1 MKRRN
6 LMRFLSLMFDK
17 SGYKSNMSD
26 FTDNMNVEYI
36 DNAIQK
42 LNTYAKEDSLKDLIS
57 ILEALKQDP
66 HNESLADKLTYTW
79 RNLGVYQGT
88 VLTYVPDFYTLI
100 PDDIFG
106 DNLKK

>member
-1 MKRRN
+1 
-6 LMRFLSLMFDK
+6 
-17 SGYKSNMSD
+17 MSD
-26 FTDNMNVEYI
+26 IIDNMNVEYI
-36 DNAIQK
+36 DNAIQM

-66 HNESLADKLTYTW
+66 HNESLLEKLTNTW

>member
-1 MKRRN
+1 MRN
-6 LMRFLSLMFDK
+6 ATGNKDVV
-17 SGYKSNMSD
+17 D
-26 FTDNMNVEYI
+26 I
-36 DNAIQK
+36 DNAIQM
-42 LNTYAKEDSLKDLIS
+42 LNKYAKEDSLKPLIS

-66 HNESLADKLTYTW
+66 TNESLSDELTVTW

-88 VLTYVPDFYTLI
+88 VLTYVPYFYTLI

>member
-1 MKRRN
+1 M
-6 LMRFLSLMFDK
+6 
-17 SGYKSNMSD
+17 SNIA
-26 FTDNMNVEYI
+26 DNMNVEKI
-36 DNAIQK
+36 VGAIQM
-42 LNTYAKEDSLKDLIS
+42 LNAYAKEDSLKPLIS

-66 HNESLADKLTYTW
+66 ANESLSAELTAAW

-88 VLTYVPDFYTLI
+88 VLTYVPYFYTLI